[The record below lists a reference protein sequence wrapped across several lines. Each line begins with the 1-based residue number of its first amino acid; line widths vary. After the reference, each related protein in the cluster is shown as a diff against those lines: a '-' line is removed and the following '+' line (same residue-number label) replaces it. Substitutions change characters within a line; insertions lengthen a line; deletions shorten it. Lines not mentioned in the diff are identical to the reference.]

1 MSKHSILPIL
11 LGLLCLLGG
20 HAWGQETMNVS
31 VLESDSRFVVFSVQ
45 ASAAK
50 EGDVVDAALNGLFRT
65 LLENGVE
72 GVFGGRPLMQV
83 QNAKW
88 KSNFLKEKNPP
99 YMTYVK
105 GIYSEG
111 EPMKNAVGQYE
122 GTVLVRVNI
131 DFLFRQ
137 LKVYGIMK

>member
-1 MSKHSILPIL
+1 MSKKIVLSILL
-11 LGLLCLLGG
+11 LFCTVGSHVWC
-20 HAWGQETMNVS
+20 QEVS
-31 VLESDSRFVVFSVQ
+31 NITVLESDSRFAVFSVQ
-45 ASAAK
+45 AKAPK
-50 EGDVVDAALNGLFRT
+50 EGDVVSAALHGLFLT
-65 LLENGVE
+65 LLDTGVE
-72 GVFGGRPLMQV
+72 GIANGSPLMQN

-111 EPMKNAVGQYE
+111 DPVKNSVGQYE

-137 LKVYGIMK
+137 LKVYGIMNE

>member
-1 MSKHSILPIL
+1 MCKKRVFFIA
-11 LGLLCLLGG
+11 LLCIAFGS
-20 HAWGQETMNVS
+20 HAWGQEIMNIS
-31 VLESDSRFVVFSVQ
+31 VLESDGRFVIFSVQ
-45 ASAAK
+45 TSAPK
-50 EGDVVDAALNGLFRT
+50 EGDVVDVALNGLFRT

-72 GVFGGRPLMQV
+72 GVFNGRPLMQN

-88 KSNFLKEKNPP
+88 KANFLKEKNPP

-111 EPMKNAVGQYE
+111 EPLKNNVGQYE
-122 GTVLVRVNI
+122 GIVLVRVNI

-137 LKVYGIMK
+137 LKVYGIMNK

>member
-1 MSKHSILPIL
+1 MNKKTTILTIL
-11 LGLLCLLGG
+11 LALSFLTG
-20 HAWGQETMNVS
+20 HAWGQETLTVS
-31 VLESDSRFVVFSVQ
+31 VLESDSRFAVFSVQ

-50 EGDVVDAALNGLFRT
+50 EGDVVDAALHGLFRT
-65 LLENGVE
+65 LLEDGVD
-72 GVFGGRPLMQV
+72 GIFGGRPLMQV

-111 EPMKNAVGQYE
+111 DPLKNAVGQYE